1 MCALCND
8 KEMRGGGCIEWVR
21 DVGSDIEM
29 RGGGCRVG
37 ERCV

>member
-1 MCALCND
+1 VV
-8 KEMRGGGCIEWVR
+8 GVEWVR

-37 ERCV
+37 ERCVHCVMIKK